1 MEVQSIKR
9 EINMAGDVGAES
21 AVVMKRSR
29 DRDIFEEQL
38 REVLGNYPEIGN
50 FLGDRGA
57 GCEGCHLFHLANLR
71 EVFSCY
77 KLSREELHELLLKM
91 EI

>member
-38 REVLGNYPEIGN
+38 REVLGNYPEIGE
-50 FLGDRGA
+50 FLRDRGA
-57 GCEGCHLFHLANLR
+57 GCHLFHLANLR